1 MLLVQ
6 PCKVYIFASGNA
18 GNLTLSLASGDFA
31 TGATIT
37 VGASTIDVKQSS
49 DTASNIQIFTREGRH
64 IAGSP
69 LIKIRKIYIYVYS

>member
-6 PCKVYIFASGNA
+6 RYKAGIFASGNA

-37 VGASTIDVKQSS
+37 AGASTIDAVKKAQ
-49 DTASNIQIFTREGRH
+49 TLPQIYKFLHVRAVTLQDH
-64 IAGSP
+64 H
-69 LIKIRKIYIYVYS
+69 LQN